1 MSVRV
6 CLCVCICACVAVTVC
21 GSAPG
26 LTEREQISTL
36 AGLELN
42 EELCLRGCCHF
53 QRAPLPI
60 ITGHLS
66 SSLAKI
72 KRSLRLNSLRKCWYF
87 WIAFI
92 IRTRCKLPV
101 CHLGPIWD
109 PFLLHFCMFCTLDGD
124 ANIDRA
130 PENSI
135 GQSPL
140 FITSCYYWC
149 SVVPCT
155 WWTKPSVHEAVTLGK
170 VTTWKRQTLL
180 CGTTKGRFAHWS
192 ILRHTC
198 RKVE

>member
-6 CLCVCICACVAVTVC
+6 CVHACVWVCIWTCVAVTEC

-26 LTEREQISTL
+26 LAEREQISTL

-66 SSLAKI
+66 ISLAKI

-92 IRTRCKLPV
+92 IGTRCKLPT
-101 CHLGPIWD
+101 CHLGPSWH
-109 PFLLHFCMFCTLDGD
+109 PCRLHFLYVLHPGQWGQY
-124 ANIDRA
+124 NNRA
-130 PENSI
+130 PENSL

-140 FITSCYYWC
+140 FITSCHNWC
-149 SVVPCT
+149 YVRPST
-155 WWTKPSVHEAVTLGK
+155 SQAKPNVHKAVALDK
-170 VTTWKRQTLL
+170 VTPWKR
-180 CGTTKGRFAHWS
+180 
-192 ILRHTC
+192 
-198 RKVE
+198 